1 MMQRLLPSLLV
12 AAGLFL
18 LTNNGSAQQTKQLPP
33 GFKADM
39 DRAAKEAS
47 DELNGPKGDEARRI
61 CSRVA
66 GVTVPAK
73 TGRDIIAAGYSAE
86 TAIKWTDCVVNY
98 MNPVDA
104 RKNDEYDRKAGVR

>member
-1 MMQRLLPSLLV
+1 MQKLLPSFV

-18 LTNNGSAQQTKQLPP
+18 LANGGSAQQLPP
-33 GFKADM
+33 AFKAEM
-39 DRAAKEAS
+39 DRISKETS

-66 GVTVPAK
+66 GVTVPAR
-73 TGRDIIAAGYSAE
+73 TGRDVIAAGYSAE

-98 MNPVDA
+98 MNPIDA
-104 RKNDEYDRKAGVR
+104 RKIDEYDRKAGVRK